1 MTNKIY
7 VLKIEEA
14 DMSQL
19 FVGAVISDNPM
30 VAMSSLL
37 NEVKRETNEEA
48 DLSKV
53 ELLEFP
59 LQAA

>member
-1 MTNKIY
+1 MKIY

-14 DMSQL
+14 DLSQL

-30 VAMSSLL
+30 VAMSQLL
-37 NEVKRETNEEA
+37 AEVKIETGGEA

-53 ELLEFP
+53 ELLNFP
-59 LQAA
+59 LKAA